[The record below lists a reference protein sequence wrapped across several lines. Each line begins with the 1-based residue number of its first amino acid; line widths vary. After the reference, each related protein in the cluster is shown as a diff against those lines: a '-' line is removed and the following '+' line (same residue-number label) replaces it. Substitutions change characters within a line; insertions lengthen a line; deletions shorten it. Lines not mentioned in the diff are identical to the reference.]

1 MPKKVE
7 ELGALQVAALLTKPG
22 LHAVGGVAG
31 LCLRVEPPAGNWV
44 LRAMIAGKR
53 REMGLGGFPD
63 VKLTDARRLARDA
76 REAISR
82 GRDPVE
88 ERRAAK
94 AQLLAEAGRLLTFEQ
109 ACRDYLAAHE
119 KTWKHKAHAQAWK
132 HTLLT
137 IACKGMDCGDAG
149 RAVGLGKLAVGDIE
163 TTHVQNLLRPLWATK
178 TETAQRTRQ
187 RCEAVLNAAKA
198 AGAIRAPGW
207 HNPFRWKGH
216 LDALLAKP
224 RKLAPIQHQ
233 RALPAA
239 EAAGFVAALRERKG
253 SAARALE
260 WVVLTASRSNEVR
273 GALWSEIDMAAK
285 TWRVPASRMKGG
297 KPHTVPLSDAAVTLL
312 DGLPRIADSELL
324 FPGPTGKPLSDVA
337 VSKLCGDLS
346 DGRCV
351 PHGWRSTFRDW
362 AGDATS
368 YPREV
373 AEAALAHVVG
383 GVEGAYRRGD
393 AVERRRPLMQDW
405 AKFLAKPPAKKAQG
419 EGHNVRALHGA
430 RG

>member
-1 MPKKVE
+1 V
-7 ELGALQVAALLTKPG
+7 
-22 LHAVGGVAG
+22 
-31 LCLRVEPPAGNWV
+31 LRVTV
-44 LRAMIAGKR
+44 AGKR

-63 VKLTDARRLARDA
+63 VKLAYARRLARDA
-76 REAISR
+76 REAISK

-94 AQLLAEAGRLLTFEQ
+94 AKLLAEAGRLLTFEQ

-119 KTWKHKAHAQAWK
+119 KTWKHPAHAQARK

-137 IACKGMDCGDAG
+137 IACNGMDCGVAG
-149 RAVGLGKLAVGDIE
+149 KAVGLGKLAVGDIE
-163 TTHVQNLLRPLWATK
+163 TTHVLNLLRPLWATK

-187 RCEAVLNAAKA
+187 RCEAVLSAAKA

-233 RALPAA
+233 KALPAA
-239 EAAGFVAALRERKG
+239 DAGGFVAALRERKG

-260 WVVLTASRSNEVR
+260 WVVLTACRSNEVR
-273 GALWSEIDMAAK
+273 GARWSEVDTAAK
-285 TWRVPASRMKGG
+285 LWRVPAARMKGG
-297 KPHTVPLSDAAVTLL
+297 KPHTVPLSDAAITLL
-312 DGLPRIADSELL
+312 NALPRVGGSDLL

-346 DGRCV
+346 GSRCV

-405 AKFLAKPPAKKAQG
+405 AKFLAKPPAKKTDGAG
-419 EGHNVRALHGA
+419 DNVRALHGA

>member
-1 MPKKVE
+1 MPRKAD
-7 ELGALQVAALLTKPG
+7 ELGALQVAQITEPG

-31 LCLRVEPPAGNWV
+31 LCLQVEATGGRSWV

-63 VKLTDARRLARDA
+63 VKLADARRLAREA
-76 REAISR
+76 RETISK
-82 GRDPVE
+82 GGDPLD
-88 ERRAAK
+88 ERRSAK
-94 AQLLAEAGRLLTFEQ
+94 ARLLAEAGRLLTFEQ
-109 ACRDYLAAHE
+109 ACKDYLAAHE
-119 KTWKHKAHAQAWK
+119 RTWKHPAHARAWTY
-132 HTLLT
+132 TLLDV
-137 IACKGMDCGDAG
+137 ACAGMDCGEAG
-149 RAVGLGKLAVGDIE
+149 KAVGVGKLAVGDIE
-163 TTHVQNLLRPLWATK
+163 ATHVLNLLRPLWATK

-187 RCEAVLNAAKA
+187 RCEAVLSAAKA

-207 HNPFRWKGH
+207 NNPFRWKGH

-224 RKLAPIQHQ
+224 RKLAPIQHHK
-233 RALPAA
+233 ALPAT
-239 EAAGFVAALRERKG
+239 EAAQFMVALRERKG

-260 WVVLTASRSNEVR
+260 WLVLTASRSNEAR
-273 GALWSEIDMAAK
+273 GARWSEIDVAA
-285 TWRVPASRMKGG
+285 RVWSVPGSRMKGG
-297 KPHTVPLSDAAVTLL
+297 KEHRVPLSDVAISLL
-312 DGLPRIADSELL
+312 NALPRLAGCDLL
-324 FPGPTGKPLSDVA
+324 FPGPTGKPLSDVS

-346 DGRCV
+346 GGRCV

-393 AVERRRPLMQDW
+393 AVERRRPLMSDW
-405 AKFLAKPPAKKAQG
+405 AVFLGKQSRTDADG
-419 EGHNVRALHGA
+419 ENVRALRAA

>member
-1 MPKKVE
+1 MPKKAK
-7 ELGALQVAALLTKPG
+7 ELGALQVSTITEPG
-22 LHAVGGVAG
+22 LHAVGEVAG
-31 LCLRVEPPAGNWV
+31 LCLQVEPTGGRSWV
-44 LRAMIAGKR
+44 LRVMVAGKR
-53 REMGLGGFPD
+53 RAIGLGGYPD
-63 VKLTDARRLARDA
+63 VKLAEARTKARAFRDA
-76 REAISR
+76 IDE
-82 GRDPVE
+82 GRDPAE

-94 AQLLAEAGRLLTFEQ
+94 ARLLAEAGRLLTFEQ
-109 ACRDYLAAHE
+109 ACLDYMAAHE
-119 KTWKHKAHAQAWK
+119 KTWKHPAHAQAWK

-137 IACKGMDCGDAG
+137 IACKGMKCGDAG
-149 RAVGLGKLAVGDIE
+149 NALGLGKLAVGDIE
-163 TTHVQNLLRPLWATK
+163 TTHVMNLLRPLWATK

-198 AGAIRAPGW
+198 AGSIRAPGW

-233 RALPAA
+233 KALPADDT
-239 EAAGFVAALRERKG
+239 AGFMAALRDRKG

-260 WVVLTASRSNEVR
+260 MLILTASRSNEVR
-273 GALWSEIDMAAK
+273 GARWSEIDLGAK
-285 TWRVPASRMKGG
+285 VWTVPAARMKGG
-297 KPHTVPLSDAAVTLL
+297 KEHRVPLSDVAIKLL
-312 DGLPRIADSELL
+312 NALPRIGGTDLL

-337 VSKLCGDLS
+337 VSKLCGELS
-346 DGRCV
+346 DKRCV

-393 AVERRRPLMQDW
+393 AVERRRPLMTDW
-405 AKFLAKPPAKKAQG
+405 AAFLARSVRSDAP
-419 EGHNVRALHGA
+419 NVTPLHGQ